1 MHPILRSGPAR
12 LGVLGLCLCLWPA
25 PHARAADSWPL
36 ERVLAV
42 AADAQPD
49 SEALRA
55 QARGAEHDAE
65 VAASLPPPMWRA
77 GIVNLP
83 VTGSDAFD
91 PNVDDMTMRM
101 VGIEQEWP
109 SRRLR
114 EAEAGMARARAG
126 MYDAEAA
133 MRARM
138 RQERAGMAWLDA
150 WLAQRRIDLHQRQMD
165 LLAQA
170 EAAALAGARE
180 GMDGATEV
188 LQWQAMRAMHELEHM
203 RARQRL
209 GEALADLHARVG
221 ERIEASQ
228 LPDELPAWPTPDPAA
243 LREALRTLPD
253 LARLEA
259 EAVEADAERA
269 MRAAE
274 GRPQWSWMLSY
285 GERMPG
291 MPEMASLEVRVS
303 FDGLFGRRQS
313 QREAAATARREAVMW
328 RHADRLRALEGELDR
343 ALATLGNAQA
353 ALDVVEQRLR
363 PLRERQRDLATARYA
378 QGAGAL
384 MPVFEARSA
393 LLDVELERWMSLE
406 VLWRARL
413 RLLRLGAEP
422 METRP

>member
-1 MHPILRSGPAR
+1 MHPILCSASAR
-12 LGVLGLCLCLWPA
+12 FGAFCLGLWLA
-25 PHARAADSWPL
+25 PVAPAADHWPL
-36 ERVLAV
+36 DRVLA
-42 AADAQPD
+42 AAAEAQPD

-65 VAASLPPPMWRA
+65 VAAALPPPMWRA

-83 VTGSDAFD
+83 VTGRDAFD

-101 VGIEQEWP
+101 VGIEQAWP

-114 EAEAGMARARAG
+114 EAGAGMARARAG
-126 MYDAEAA
+126 MLDAEAA

-150 WLAQRRIDLHQRQMD
+150 WLAQRRMDLHQRQLD

-180 GMDGATEV
+180 GMDGATGV
-188 LQWQAMRAMHELEHM
+188 LQWQAMRAMHELQHVRE
-203 RARQRL
+203 RQRL
-209 GEALADLHARVG
+209 DEALADLQVRVG

-228 LPDELPAWPTPDPAA
+228 LPAELPAWPAPDDRA
-243 LREALRTLPD
+243 LRGALADLPD
-253 LARLEA
+253 LRRLDA
-259 EAVEADAERA
+259 EAREADAERE

-274 GRPQWSWMLSY
+274 ARPQWTWMLSY

-291 MPEMASLEVRVS
+291 MPEMASLEVRVG

-313 QREAAATARREAVMW
+313 QREAAAGARREAAMW
-328 RHADRLRALEGELDR
+328 RRADRLRALEGELDR
-343 ALATLGNAQA
+343 ALAAHANAQA
-353 ALDVVEQRLR
+353 ALDVVDRRLR
-363 PLRERQRDLATARYA
+363 PLRERQAQVAQARYA
-378 QGAGAL
+378 QGAGGL

-393 LLDVELERWMSLE
+393 LLDVEEERWMSLE
-406 VLWRARL
+406 SLWRARL
-413 RLLRLGAEP
+413 RLLRLDAGLTQDP
-422 METRP
+422 QP